1 MSIFEAGML
10 LCFGASWPFSVYKTW
25 KSKTS
30 QGKSLVFLY
39 LVIVGYVCGIAHKL
53 LYSRDIV
60 IVFYMVN
67 MLMVLTDL
75 ILCSVYGA
83 KENKKNF

>member
-1 MSIFEAGML
+1 ML